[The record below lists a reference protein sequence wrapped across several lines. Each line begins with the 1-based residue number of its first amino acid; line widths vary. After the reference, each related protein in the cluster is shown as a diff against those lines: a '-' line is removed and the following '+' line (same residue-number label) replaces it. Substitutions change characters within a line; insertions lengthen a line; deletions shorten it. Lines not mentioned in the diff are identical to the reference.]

1 MECPGR
7 VIRSLHVA
15 TRSPV
20 TVWTGRGTCSARGS
34 HLGVVGVLLLD
45 GEHARLGVGLP
56 ELVVRQRLERRYA
69 YGRERFVGQRHE
81 KRGKWSASGPSL
93 SLNFLLR
100 SVRTIDGSAVGDG
113 HPVEMEQDPDAGRD
127 ERQGDQRPSAA
138 EFAQREDTL
147 SSLGVHAGSEQ
158 RCAT

>member
-34 HLGVVGVLLLD
+34 PLGVVGVLLLD

-69 YGRERFVGQRHE
+69 YGRERFVTDNDTKEERE
-81 KRGKWSASGPSL
+81 VVSKWTFVESQL
-93 SLNFLLR
+93 S
-100 SVRTIDGSAVGDG
+100 
-113 HPVEMEQDPDAGRD
+113 VEIC
-127 ERQGDQRPSAA
+127 
-138 EFAQREDTL
+138 TY
-147 SSLGVHAGSEQ
+147 H
-158 RCAT
+158 